1 MKIVSYNK
9 IAHSIRRIN
18 DLTGSGI
25 SYLYGRGT
33 ESVVI
38 TASSLLPGQTLA
50 NYLRTNY
57 GAPLSFEFKD
67 LTIGAGVNLRVTD
80 EAQVAYIR
88 VNGTLI
94 VNGHLHMDG
103 AGGQFFPRTDAG
115 DITVENNYTVHSSTN
130 TNITFSEY
138 NPGIVGD
145 TSSCTTTMWN
155 NLTNYGAQETFFD
168 GSTSLTGAGGCGFT
182 NYKYTYTT
190 IGENGQACESPWDDE
205 TYPKINPH
213 CTKSMGDGSRN
224 WGKWETSWGIT
235 RWVFYSGKQQVYKQ
249 KVADNTGEIPH
260 DYYEVRGSRSKSVLS
275 GGGNMFALN
284 LESNPVPEGGY
295 ISAGAGGGMIALYS
309 GAYVNNG
316 TKWVEGESVYDLNI
330 HANGG
335 NEISVN
341 TPQNGG
347 GSLIISA
354 RRIVVGPHGS
364 ITADGG
370 NGQGLMTLLNR
381 PPYTGLYT
389 YNNGSPSVYTN
400 TFSGGAGY
408 AQFFQR

>member
-9 IAHSIRRIN
+9 IANSIRRIN
-18 DLTGSGI
+18 DLAGSGI

-38 TASSLLPGQTLA
+38 TASSILPGQTLA
-50 NYLRTNY
+50 NYLRTTY

-67 LTIGAGVNLRVTD
+67 LTIGTGVNLRVTD
-80 EAQVAYIR
+80 EAQAAYIR

-103 AGGQFFPRTDAG
+103 AGGQFFSRTDAG
-115 DITVENNYTVHSSTN
+115 DITVEHDYTVHNITN
-130 TNITFSEY
+130 TNVTFSTY

-145 TSSCTTTMWN
+145 NTSCTPVLWD
-155 NLTNYGAQETFFD
+155 NLTNYGSQETFFD

-182 NYKYTYTT
+182 NYKYTYVTQ
-190 IGENGQACESPWDDE
+190 GQNGQACESPWDDE
-205 TYPKINPH
+205 TYPEINPH
-213 CTKSMGDGSRN
+213 CTRYMGDGSRD
-224 WGKWETSWGIT
+224 WGE
-235 RWVFYSGKQQVYKQ
+235 WVIVLGVRTWKFKPGKQQVYNQ
-249 KVADNTGEIPH
+249 KVIDNTGDIYH
-260 DYYEVRGSRSKSVLS
+260 DYYEVRGSRSRSAIS
-275 GGGNMFALN
+275 GGGDMFALDLN
-284 LESNPVPEGGY
+284 AHPVPENSY
-295 ISAGAGGGMIALYS
+295 LSAGAGGGMIALYS
-309 GAYVNNG
+309 GEYVNNG
-316 TKWVEGESVYDLNI
+316 TKWVDGESVYDLNI

-347 GSLIISA
+347 GCLIISA
-354 RRIVVGPHGS
+354 RRIVVGPYGS

-389 YNNGSPSVYTN
+389 YNNGSPAVYTN
-400 TFSGGAGY
+400 TLSGGAGY

>member
-33 ESVVI
+33 KSVVI

-115 DITVENNYTVHSSTN
+115 DITIENNYTVHSSTN

-224 WGKWETSWGIT
+224 WGKWETSWGVT
-235 RWVFYSGKQQVYKQ
+235 RWVFHSGKQQVYKQ
-249 KVADNTGEIPH
+249 KVADNTGEITH

-309 GAYVNNG
+309 GEYVNNG
-316 TKWVEGESVYDLNI
+316 PKLVEGESVYDLNI

-347 GSLIISA
+347 GCLIISA

-370 NGQGLMTLLNR
+370 NGRGLMTLLNR